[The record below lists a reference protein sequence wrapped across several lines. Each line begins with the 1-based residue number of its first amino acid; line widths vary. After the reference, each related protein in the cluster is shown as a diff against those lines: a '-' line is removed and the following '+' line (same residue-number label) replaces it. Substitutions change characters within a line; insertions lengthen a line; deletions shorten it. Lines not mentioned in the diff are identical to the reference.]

1 MNEPFHGEPF
11 HGEPFQADRTYDQV
25 YLLFVDTSGYSTI
38 VRSNP
43 RDRAAHAFDLL
54 RERMRARL
62 GQLSAQRRCARS
74 DLWSWRGD
82 GGFFAVHDD
91 SESVARDVALEA
103 ARTFLTLDLRH
114 LRDEF
119 AQAGVDGELH
129 VRMALHKGA
138 IRHTGEGRT
147 GTIHSPDINLA
158 AHLEKATPADCLAVS
173 EDVYRTAGPYAELF
187 AHVGSHEGKDVYL
200 MAGDGGPGGAAKA
213 WLAGRGLS
221 DGSPVHAYPERPSP
235 QEKARLLDA
244 AGEEVLDMGTAL
256 RTSSSRLVTTER
268 PARFRD
274 AILGLLRRGG
284 TYRCYL
290 LDPSS
295 DAAATL
301 SRQYQEDMTRKIK
314 DSLERFGRFK
324 ERYGAEA
331 EGLHVY
337 QTDEFPG
344 FSALTV
350 DMHRPSGLILYSSY
364 LMGTS
369 RYGVIERGDMPHYL
383 IGPAAGRVF
392 TRIRQLAEARAS
404 EGQAQRVL

>member
-1 MNEPFHGEPF
+1 MSEPFHGAPF
-11 HGEPFQADRTYDQV
+11 EADRTYDQV

-54 RERMRARL
+54 RERMRARI
-62 GQLSAQRRCARS
+62 GQFSAQHRCARS

-91 SESVARDVALEA
+91 RESVARDVALEA

-119 AQAGVDGELH
+119 AQAGVEGELH

-147 GTIHSPDINLA
+147 GAIHSPDINLA
-158 AHLEKATPADCLAVS
+158 AHLEKATPPDCLAVS

-187 AHVGSHEGKDVYL
+187 ARVGSHEGKDVYL

-213 WLAGRGLS
+213 WLAGRGLA
-221 DGSPVHAYPERPSP
+221 DGFPAHAYPERPSP
-235 QEKARLLDA
+235 QEKARLLDSA
-244 AGEEVLDMGTAL
+244 AEEVLDMGTAL
-256 RTSSSRLVTTER
+256 RTTSSRLVTTER

-274 AILGLLRRGG
+274 AVLGLLRRGG

-331 EGLHVY
+331 DGLRVY

-350 DMHRPSGLILYSSY
+350 DMSHPGGLILYSSY
-364 LMGTS
+364 LMGTG

-392 TRIRQLAEARAS
+392 TRIRQLAEARVSA
-404 EGQAQRVL
+404 GQAQRVL

>member
-1 MNEPFHGEPF
+1 MS
-11 HGEPFQADRTYDQV
+11 EPFQADRTYDQV

-54 RERMRARL
+54 RERMRARIE
-62 GQLSAQRRCARS
+62 QFSDQHRCARGE
-74 DLWSWRGD
+74 LWSWRGD

-91 SESVARDVALEA
+91 RESVARDVALEA
-103 ARTFLTLDLRH
+103 ARAFLTLDLRH

-158 AHLEKATPADCLAVS
+158 AHLEKATPPDCLAVS

-200 MAGDGGPGGAAKA
+200 MAGDGGPGGAARA
-213 WLAGRGLS
+213 WLAGRGLA
-221 DGSPVHAYPERPSP
+221 DGAPVHAYPERPSP

-244 AGEEVLDMGTAL
+244 AAEEVLDMGTAL
-256 RTSSSRLVTTER
+256 RTTSGRLVTTER

-274 AILGLLRRGG
+274 AVLGLLRRGG

-331 EGLHVY
+331 DGLRVY
-337 QTDEFPG
+337 QTEEFPG
-344 FSALTV
+344 FSALTI
-350 DMHRPSGLILYSSY
+350 DMRGPGGLILYSSY
-364 LMGTS
+364 LLGTS

-383 IGPAAGRVF
+383 IGPAAGRVY

>member
-1 MNEPFHGEPF
+1 MS
-11 HGEPFQADRTYDQV
+11 EPFQPDRTYDQV
-25 YLLFVDTSGYSTI
+25 YLLFVDTAGYSTI

-54 RERMRARL
+54 RERMRARI
-62 GQLSAQRRCARS
+62 GQLAARHRCARS
-74 DLWSWRGD
+74 EVWSWRGD
-82 GGFFAVHDD
+82 GGFFAVHDE
-91 SESVARDVALEA
+91 SESVARDVVLEA
-103 ARTFLTLDLRH
+103 ARAFLTLDLRH

-119 AQAGVDGELH
+119 AQAGVAGELH
-129 VRMALHKGA
+129 VRMAVHKGA

-187 AHVGSHEGKDVYL
+187 AHVGSHEGKDIYL
-200 MAGDGGPGGAAKA
+200 MAGDGGPDGAAKA
-213 WLAGRGLS
+213 WLAGRGLA
-221 DGSPVHAYPERPSP
+221 DGAPVHAYPERPSP

-244 AGEEVLDMGTAL
+244 AAEEVLDMGTAL

-268 PARFRD
+268 PARYRD
-274 AILGLLRRGG
+274 AVLGLLRRGG
-284 TYRCYL
+284 TYRCYV

-301 SRQYQEDMTRKIK
+301 SRQYQEDMARKIK

-324 ERYGAEA
+324 ERYGADA
-331 EGLHVY
+331 EGLRVY

-344 FSALTV
+344 FSALGV
-350 DMHRPSGLILYSSY
+350 DVRRPGGLILYCSY
-364 LMGTS
+364 LTGTG

-392 TRIRQLAEARAS
+392 VRIRELAEARAS
-404 EGQAQRVL
+404 AGRVQRVL

>member
-1 MNEPFHGEPF
+1 MS
-11 HGEPFQADRTYDQV
+11 EPFQPDRTYDQV
-25 YLLFVDTSGYSTI
+25 YLLFVDTAGYSTI

-54 RERMRARL
+54 RERMRARI
-62 GQLSAQRRCARS
+62 GQLAARHRCARS
-74 DLWSWRGD
+74 EVWSWRGD
-82 GGFFAVHDD
+82 GGFFAVHDE
-91 SESVARDVALEA
+91 SESVARDVVLEA
-103 ARTFLTLDLRH
+103 ARAFLTLDLRH

-119 AQAGVDGELH
+119 AQAGVAGELH
-129 VRMALHKGA
+129 VRMAVHKGA

-187 AHVGSHEGKDVYL
+187 AHVGSHEGKDIYL
-200 MAGDGGPGGAAKA
+200 MAGDGGPDGAAKA
-213 WLAGRGLS
+213 WLAGRGLA
-221 DGSPVHAYPERPSP
+221 DGAPVHAYPERPSP

-244 AGEEVLDMGTAL
+244 AAEEVLDMGTAL

-268 PARFRD
+268 PARYRD
-274 AILGLLRRGG
+274 AVLGLLRRGG
-284 TYRCYL
+284 TYRCYV

-301 SRQYQEDMTRKIK
+301 SRQYQEDMARKIK

-331 EGLHVY
+331 EGLRVY

-344 FSALTV
+344 FSALGV
-350 DMHRPSGLILYSSY
+350 DVRRPGGLILYCSY
-364 LMGTS
+364 LTGTG

-392 TRIRQLAEARAS
+392 ARIRELA
-404 EGQAQRVL
+404 

>member
-1 MNEPFHGEPF
+1 MS
-11 HGEPFQADRTYDQV
+11 EPFQPDRTYDQV
-25 YLLFVDTSGYSTI
+25 YLLFVDTAGYSTI

-54 RERMRARL
+54 RERMRARI
-62 GQLSAQRRCARS
+62 GQLAARHRCARS
-74 DLWSWRGD
+74 EVWSWRGD
-82 GGFFAVHDD
+82 GGFFAVHDE
-91 SESVARDVALEA
+91 SESVARDVVLEA
-103 ARTFLTLDLRH
+103 ARAFLTLDLRH

-119 AQAGVDGELH
+119 AQAGVAGELH
-129 VRMALHKGA
+129 VRMAVHKGA

-187 AHVGSHEGKDVYL
+187 AHVGSHEGKDIYL
-200 MAGDGGPGGAAKA
+200 MAGDGGPDGAAKA
-213 WLAGRGLS
+213 WLAGRGLA
-221 DGSPVHAYPERPSP
+221 DGAPVHAYPERPSP

-244 AGEEVLDMGTAL
+244 AAEEVLDMGTAL

-268 PARFRD
+268 PARYRD
-274 AILGLLRRGG
+274 AVLGLLRRGG
-284 TYRCYL
+284 TYRCYV

-301 SRQYQEDMTRKIK
+301 SRQYQEDMARKIK

-331 EGLHVY
+331 EGLRVY

-344 FSALTV
+344 FSALGV
-350 DMHRPSGLILYSSY
+350 DVRRPGGLILYCSY
-364 LMGTS
+364 LTGTG

-392 TRIRQLAEARAS
+392 ARIRELAEARAS
-404 EGQAQRVL
+404 AGRVQRVL

>member
-1 MNEPFHGEPF
+1 MS
-11 HGEPFQADRTYDQV
+11 EPFQPDRTYDQV
-25 YLLFVDTSGYSTI
+25 YLLFVDTAGYSTI

-54 RERMRARL
+54 RERMRARI
-62 GQLSAQRRCARS
+62 GQLAARHRCARS
-74 DLWSWRGD
+74 EVWSWRGD
-82 GGFFAVHDD
+82 GGFFAVHDE
-91 SESVARDVALEA
+91 SESVARDVVLEA
-103 ARTFLTLDLRH
+103 ARAFLTLDLRH

-119 AQAGVDGELH
+119 AQAGVAGELH
-129 VRMALHKGA
+129 VRMAVHKGA

-187 AHVGSHEGKDVYL
+187 AHVGSHEGKDIYL
-200 MAGDGGPGGAAKA
+200 MAGDGGPDGAAKA
-213 WLAGRGLS
+213 WLAGRGLA
-221 DGSPVHAYPERPSP
+221 DGAPVHAYPERPSP

-244 AGEEVLDMGTAL
+244 AAEEVLDMGTAL

-268 PARFRD
+268 PARYRD
-274 AILGLLRRGG
+274 AVLGLLRRGG
-284 TYRCYL
+284 TYRCYV

-295 DAAATL
+295 DAAATF
-301 SRQYQEDMTRKIK
+301 SRQYQEDMARKIK

-331 EGLHVY
+331 EGLRVY

-344 FSALTV
+344 FSALGV
-350 DMHRPSGLILYSSY
+350 DVRRPGGLILYCSY
-364 LMGTS
+364 LTGTG

-392 TRIRQLAEARAS
+392 ARIRELAEARAS
-404 EGQAQRVL
+404 AGRVQRVL

>member
-1 MNEPFHGEPF
+1 MS
-11 HGEPFQADRTYDQV
+11 EPFQPDHTYDQV
-25 YLLFVDTSGYSTI
+25 YLLFVDTAGYSTI

-54 RERMRARL
+54 RERMRARIE
-62 GQLSAQRRCARS
+62 QFSAQHRCARG

-91 SESVARDVALEA
+91 RESVARDVALEA

-158 AHLEKATPADCLAVS
+158 AHLEKATPPDCLAVS

-200 MAGDGGPGGAAKA
+200 MAGDGGPDGAAKA
-213 WLAGRGLS
+213 WLAGRGLA
-221 DGSPVHAYPERPSP
+221 DGAPVQAYPERPSP

-244 AGEEVLDMGTAL
+244 AAEEVLDMGTAL
-256 RTSSSRLVTTER
+256 RTTSGRLVTTER

-274 AILGLLRRGG
+274 AVLGLLRRGG
-284 TYRCYL
+284 AYHCYL

-331 EGLHVY
+331 DGLRVY
-337 QTDEFPG
+337 QTEEFPG
-344 FSALTV
+344 FSALTI
-350 DMHRPSGLILYSSY
+350 DMRGPSGLILYSSY

-383 IGPAAGRVF
+383 IGPAAGRVY
-392 TRIRQLAEARAS
+392 TRIRQLAEARVS
-404 EGQAQRVL
+404 EGRAQRVL

>member
-1 MNEPFHGEPF
+1 LRDQ
-11 HGEPFQADRTYDQV
+11 FQADRTYDQV
-25 YLLFVDTSGYSTI
+25 YLVFVDTSGYSTI

-43 RDRAAHAFDLL
+43 RDRAAGAFDLL
-54 RERMRARL
+54 RERMRARI
-62 GQLSAQRRCARS
+62 GQVSEQHRCARS
-74 DLWSWRGD
+74 DLWNWRGD
-82 GGFFAVHDD
+82 GGFFAIHDD

-129 VRMALHKGA
+129 VRMAVHKGA

-158 AHLEKATPADCLAVS
+158 AHLEKATPPDCLAVS
-173 EDVYRTAGPYAELF
+173 EDVYRTAGRYAELF

-200 MAGDGGPGGAAKA
+200 MAGDGGPGEAAKA
-213 WLAGRGLS
+213 WLAGRGLA
-221 DGSPVHAYPERPSP
+221 DGTPVHAYPERPSSA
-235 QEKARLLDA
+235 EKARLLDA
-244 AGEEVLDMGTAL
+244 ASAEVLDMGTAL

-268 PARFRD
+268 PARYRD
-274 AILGLLRRGG
+274 AVLSLLRRGG
-284 TYRCYL
+284 VYRCYL

-324 ERYGAEA
+324 ERYGAA
-331 EGLHVY
+331 ADGLRVY

-344 FSALTV
+344 FSALAV
-350 DMHRPSGLILYSSY
+350 DPRRTNGLILYSSY

-369 RYGVIERGDMPHYL
+369 PYGVIERGDMPHYL
-383 IGPAAGRVF
+383 ISPDAGR
-392 TRIRQLAEARAS
+392 TYARILELTEARAAT
-404 EGQAQRVL
+404 GQVERVV

>member
-1 MNEPFHGEPF
+1 MNEPFQPDH
-11 HGEPFQADRTYDQV
+11 TYDQV

-54 RERMRARL
+54 RERMRARIE
-62 GQLSAQRRCARS
+62 QFSAQHRCARG

-91 SESVARDVALEA
+91 RESVARDVALEA

-158 AHLEKATPADCLAVS
+158 AHLEKATPPDCLAVS

-213 WLAGRGLS
+213 WLAGRGLA
-221 DGSPVHAYPERPSP
+221 DGAPVHAYPERPSP

-244 AGEEVLDMGTAL
+244 ADEEVLDMGTAL
-256 RTSSSRLVTTER
+256 RTTSGRLVTTER

-274 AILGLLRRGG
+274 AVLGLLRRGG
-284 TYRCYL
+284 TYHCYL

-301 SRQYQEDMTRKIK
+301 SRQYQEDMARKIK

-331 EGLHVY
+331 DGLRVY
-337 QTDEFPG
+337 QTEEFPG
-344 FSALTV
+344 FSALTI
-350 DMHRPSGLILYSSY
+350 DMRGPSGLILYSSY

-383 IGPAAGRVF
+383 IGSAAGRVY
-392 TRIRQLAEARAS
+392 TRIRQLAEARVS

>member
-1 MNEPFHGEPF
+1 MNEPFQPDH
-11 HGEPFQADRTYDQV
+11 TYDQV

-54 RERMRARL
+54 RERMRARIE
-62 GQLSAQRRCARS
+62 QFSAQHRCARG

-91 SESVARDVALEA
+91 RESVARDVALEA

-158 AHLEKATPADCLAVS
+158 AHLEKATPPDCLAVS

-213 WLAGRGLS
+213 WLAGRGLA
-221 DGSPVHAYPERPSP
+221 DGAPVHAYPERPSP

-244 AGEEVLDMGTAL
+244 ADEEVLDMGTAL
-256 RTSSSRLVTTER
+256 RTTSGQLVTTER

-274 AILGLLRRGG
+274 AVLGLLRRGG
-284 TYRCYL
+284 TYHCYL

-301 SRQYQEDMTRKIK
+301 SRQYQEDMARKIK

-331 EGLHVY
+331 DGLRVY
-337 QTDEFPG
+337 QTEEFPG
-344 FSALTV
+344 FSALTI
-350 DMHRPSGLILYSSY
+350 DMRGPSGLILYSSY

-383 IGPAAGRVF
+383 IGPAAGRVY
-392 TRIRQLAEARAS
+392 TRIRQLAEARVS